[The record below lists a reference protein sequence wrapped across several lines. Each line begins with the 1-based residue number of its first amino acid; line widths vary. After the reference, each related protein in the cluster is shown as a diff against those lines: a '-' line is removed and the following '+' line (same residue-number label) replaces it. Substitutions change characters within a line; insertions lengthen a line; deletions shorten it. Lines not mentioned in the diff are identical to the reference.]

1 MLKNGYIFWLKKWI
15 YFCLVIFMICN
26 IFGGYTPK
34 KTLFKEYKI
43 CLSFLKTA
51 IVLHNSRN
59 LCNFEE
65 QK

>member
-1 MLKNGYIFWLKKWI
+1 
-15 YFCLVIFMICN
+15 MICN